1 MHKCAVHHFNI
12 LLKIICV
19 KKSVNE
25 QMFVFISFFSKHC
38 FSSNVVQQIMFLVSR
53 QCSWCMFFLYC
64 KIIIITTVHLLCLGR
79 EVAFCGYHDF
89 LLHSHG
95 SWHVQE
101 LPELCQICVLV
112 EIRLWNAYVRHY
124 RLLHHWCNNKQNQW
138 TYLVL
143 ICRQLRLYHSPLDR

>member
-1 MHKCAVHHFNI
+1 MLKSQWMSKCLFYFLSFQNTVFHQMLSSKLCFLYHG
-12 LLKIICV
+12 
-19 KKSVNE
+19 SVPG
-25 QMFVFISFFSKHC
+25 VC
-38 FSSNVVQQIMFLVSR
+38 FSYIVK
-53 QCSWCMFFLYC
+53 LYN
-64 KIIIITTVHLLCLGR
+64 IITTVHLLCLGR
-79 EVAFCGYHDF
+79 EVAFCCYHDF

-124 RLLHHWCNNKQNQW
+124 RSLHHWCNNKQNQW